1 MSDQDETGRTSEQQ
15 GVWVGMLES
24 VAQAHALGQ
33 MMGGLMGAIDGASET
48 PISTD
53 SAELGMGLTLAHAFL
68 DGFTMRL
75 PEVAEASA
83 PRWPLT
89 GQMFQAMSNLHDLLA
104 PMEAGMRD
112 IQLRTAL
119 MSGVLAE
126 RIVIE
131 RDEDSLS
138 FGSTTSAALDENLL
152 RASMGEFDDKET
164 GEQHRMRRLRF
175 VDLFPKDYEPL
186 DDIGVTCDHEGSDS
200 GAEGAGGDSAAD
212 AD

>member
-1 MSDQDETGRTSEQQ
+1 MSDESSEHDESAIPQGRAQVLAE
-15 GVWVGMLES
+15 MLES
-24 VAQAHALGQ
+24 VSQAHALGQ
-33 MMGGLMGAIDGASET
+33 VMGGLMGAIDGASET

-53 SAELGMGLTLAHAFL
+53 SAELGMSLTLAHAFL

-104 PMEAGMRD
+104 PMEVGMRD
-112 IQLRTAL
+112 IQLKTAL

-152 RASMGEFDDKET
+152 RASTGEFDDKET
-164 GEQHRMRRLRF
+164 GQQHRMRRLRF
-175 VDLFPKDYEPL
+175 VDLFPKDFEPL
-186 DDIGVTCDHEGSDS
+186 DDIDAACGHHHE
-200 GAEGAGGDSAAD
+200 
-212 AD
+212 